1 MKLNHILWNAAST
14 CTYFSVRNIKRERLL
29 LNAAKKG
36 NLDEVKEF
44 LKSTYVDTN
53 LGSFGFNSNHET
65 PLIKAGKKI
74 LHVLINMPTIYNFF
88 FFAAR
93 LGPSRID
100 IVQILLDHNANINF
114 QARNGYYPLYVAGTY
129 VWYDLPSRI
138 LISDYITHFQ
148 LRIRK
153 LLRFLVRHTILAIKM
168 LYNCC

>member
-1 MKLNHILWNAAST
+1 MCKLESKIKLNHILWYAAST
-14 CTYFSVRNIKRERLL
+14 CTYFSVRDIKRERLL
-29 LNAAKKG
+29 LNAAKRG

-53 LGSFGFNSNHET
+53 EGAFGFNSNHET
-65 PLIKAGKKI
+65 PLIKAGKKF

-114 QARNGYYPLYVAGTY
+114 QARNGIYPLYVAGTY

-148 LRIRK
+148 L
-153 LLRFLVRHTILAIKM
+153 
-168 LYNCC
+168 